1 MSEQNV
7 IVERVG
13 SRLDIVLN
21 RPDRKNSIT
30 QQLAVELRDAFLNVP
45 SEAGCILLSGSGG
58 AFCSGIDLKIAGADL
73 KNEPLTAWVE
83 VHAAIYKCRVPVV
96 VALERYA
103 INAGAALALAANIV
117 VAGESSFLQVGEI
130 AMGVPAFLGS
140 AGGAVLASK
149 IPTSSMRPM
158 VLVLLIIVAVYT
170 WFKPDL
176 GKFENLRHLP
186 KRRVQIAAIAGVV
199 IGFYDGI
206 FGPGTGSFLMLILV
220 ASLGYAF
227 ITASAIAK
235 VVNVATNVGAIM
247 VFGINGAV
255 LWQIGI
261 ILGVA
266 NISGAVIG
274 ARLAIKGGS
283 TLVRKVFLLVTVALI
298 LKVGIA
304 TF

>member
-1 MSEQNV
+1 MFHDLT
-7 IVERVG
+7 IATA
-13 SRLDIVLN
+13 LFL
-21 RPDRKNSIT
+21 
-30 QQLAVELRDAFLNVP
+30 LAASFF
-45 SEAGCILLSGSGG
+45 AG
-58 AFCSGIDLKIAGADL
+58 FIDSIAGGGGLIQLPAL
-73 KNEPLTAWVE
+73 LIGLPKSETAE
-83 VHAAIYKCRVPVV
+83 VLGTNKLSAVFGTTTA
-96 VALERYA
+96 
-103 INAGAALALAANIV
+103 AALYRKQIKPDPKVL
-117 VAGESSFLQVGEI
+117 I
-130 AMGVPAFLGS
+130 AMGVPAFVGS

-158 VLVLLIIVAVYT
+158 VLVLLIIVAIYT

-186 KRRVQIAAIAGVV
+186 KRRVQIAAFAGVV

-235 VVNVATNVGAIM
+235 VVNVATNVGAII

-255 LWQIGI
+255 IWQIGI

-283 TLVRKVFLLVTVALI
+283 TLVRKVFLIVTVALI
-298 LKVGIA
+298 VKVGIA

>member
-1 MSEQNV
+1 VFQD
-7 IVERVG
+7 
-13 SRLDIVLN
+13 L
-21 RPDRKNSIT
+21 T
-30 QQLAVELRDAFLNVP
+30 LATALFLLAA
-45 SEAGCILLSGSGG
+45 SFFAG
-58 AFCSGIDLKIAGADL
+58 FIDSIAGGGGLIQLPAL
-73 KNEPLTAWVE
+73 LIGLPKSETAE
-83 VHAAIYKCRVPVV
+83 VLGTNKLSAVFGTTTA
-96 VALERYA
+96 
-103 INAGAALALAANIV
+103 AALYRKQIKPDPKIL
-117 VAGESSFLQVGEI
+117 I

-140 AGGAVLASK
+140 AGGAVLASN

-186 KRRVQIAAIAGVV
+186 KRRVQIAAFAGVV

-255 LWQIGI
+255 IWQIGI

-298 LKVGIA
+298 IKVGIA

>member
-1 MSEQNV
+1 MFHDLT
-7 IVERVG
+7 IATA
-13 SRLDIVLN
+13 LFL
-21 RPDRKNSIT
+21 
-30 QQLAVELRDAFLNVP
+30 LAASFF
-45 SEAGCILLSGSGG
+45 AG
-58 AFCSGIDLKIAGADL
+58 FIDSIAGGGGLIQLPALLIGLPKSD
-73 KNEPLTAWVE
+73 TAE
-83 VHAAIYKCRVPVV
+83 VLGTNKLSSIFGTTTA
-96 VALERYA
+96 
-103 INAGAALALAANIV
+103 AALYRKQIKPDPKVL
-117 VAGESSFLQVGEI
+117 I
-130 AMGVPAFLGS
+130 AMGLPALLGS
-140 AGGAVLASK
+140 AGGAMLASK

-158 VLVLLIIVAVYT
+158 VLVLLIVVAVYT

-186 KRRVQIAAIAGVV
+186 KRRVQVAALAGVI

-255 LWQIGI
+255 IWQIGI
-261 ILGVA
+261 IMGVA
-266 NISGAVIG
+266 NISGAVLG

-283 TLVRKVFLLVTVALI
+283 TLVRKVFLIVTVALI
-298 LKVGIA
+298 VKVGIA

>member
-1 MSEQNV
+1 V
-7 IVERVG
+7 FHDLTIATA
-13 SRLDIVLN
+13 LFL
-21 RPDRKNSIT
+21 
-30 QQLAVELRDAFLNVP
+30 LAASFF
-45 SEAGCILLSGSGG
+45 AG
-58 AFCSGIDLKIAGADL
+58 FIDSIAGGGGLIQLPAL
-73 KNEPLTAWVE
+73 LIGLPKSETAE
-83 VHAAIYKCRVPVV
+83 VLGTNKLSSVFGTSTAAVLYRKQIKPDPKV
-96 VALERYA
+96 L
-103 INAGAALALAANIV
+103 
-117 VAGESSFLQVGEI
+117 I
-130 AMGVPAFLGS
+130 AMGVPALLGS
-140 AGGAVLASK
+140 AGGAMLASK

-158 VLVLLIIVAVYT
+158 VLVLLIIVAIYT

-186 KRRVQIAAIAGVV
+186 RRRVQIAALAGVI

-255 LWQIGI
+255 IWQIGI
-261 ILGVA
+261 IMGVA

-298 LKVGIA
+298 VKVGIA

>member
-1 MSEQNV
+1 MFHDLT
-7 IVERVG
+7 IATA
-13 SRLDIVLN
+13 LFL
-21 RPDRKNSIT
+21 
-30 QQLAVELRDAFLNVP
+30 LAASFF
-45 SEAGCILLSGSGG
+45 AG
-58 AFCSGIDLKIAGADL
+58 FIDSIAGGGGLIQLPAL
-73 KNEPLTAWVE
+73 LIGLPKSETAE
-83 VHAAIYKCRVPVV
+83 VLGTNKLSSIFGTSTAAVLYRKQIKPDPKV
-96 VALERYA
+96 L
-103 INAGAALALAANIV
+103 L
-117 VAGESSFLQVGEI
+117 
-130 AMGVPAFLGS
+130 AMGLPALLGS
-140 AGGAVLASK
+140 AGGAMLASK

-158 VLVLLIIVAVYT
+158 VLVLLIVVAVYT

-186 KRRVQIAAIAGVV
+186 KRRVQIAAVAGVV

-235 VVNVATNVGAIM
+235 VVNVATNVGAIL

-255 LWQIGI
+255 IWQIGI
-261 ILGVA
+261 IMGVA

-298 LKVGIA
+298 VKVGIA

>member
-1 MSEQNV
+1 V
-7 IVERVG
+7 FHDLTIATA
-13 SRLDIVLN
+13 LFL
-21 RPDRKNSIT
+21 
-30 QQLAVELRDAFLNVP
+30 LAASFF
-45 SEAGCILLSGSGG
+45 AG
-58 AFCSGIDLKIAGADL
+58 FIDSIAGGGGLIQLPAL
-73 KNEPLTAWVE
+73 LIGLPKSETAE
-83 VHAAIYKCRVPVV
+83 VLGTNKLSSIFGTSTA
-96 VALERYA
+96 
-103 INAGAALALAANIV
+103 AALYRKQIKPDPKVL
-117 VAGESSFLQVGEI
+117 L
-130 AMGVPAFLGS
+130 AMGLPALLGS
-140 AGGAVLASK
+140 AGGAMLASK

-186 KRRVQIAAIAGVV
+186 KRRIQIAALAGVI

-255 LWQIGI
+255 IWQIGI
-261 ILGVA
+261 IMGVA
-266 NISGAVIG
+266 NISGAIIG

-298 LKVGIA
+298 VKVGIA

>member
-1 MSEQNV
+1 V
-7 IVERVG
+7 FHDLTIATA
-13 SRLDIVLN
+13 LFL
-21 RPDRKNSIT
+21 
-30 QQLAVELRDAFLNVP
+30 LAASFF
-45 SEAGCILLSGSGG
+45 AG
-58 AFCSGIDLKIAGADL
+58 FIDSIAGGGGLIQLPAL
-73 KNEPLTAWVE
+73 LIGLPKSETAE
-83 VHAAIYKCRVPVV
+83 VLGTNKLSAVFGTTTA
-96 VALERYA
+96 
-103 INAGAALALAANIV
+103 AALYRKQIKPDPKVL
-117 VAGESSFLQVGEI
+117 I
-130 AMGVPAFLGS
+130 AMGVPAFIGS

-158 VLVLLIIVAVYT
+158 VLVLLIVVAIYT

-255 LWQIGI
+255 IWQIGI
-261 ILGVA
+261 ILGIA

-283 TLVRKVFLLVTVALI
+283 TLVRKVFLIVTVALI
-298 LKVGIA
+298 VKVGIA

>member
-1 MSEQNV
+1 V
-7 IVERVG
+7 FHD
-13 SRLDIVLN
+13 LT
-21 RPDRKNSIT
+21 IT
-30 QQLAVELRDAFLNVP
+30 TALFLLAASFF
-45 SEAGCILLSGSGG
+45 AG
-58 AFCSGIDLKIAGADL
+58 FIDSIAGGGGLIQLPALLIGLPKSD
-73 KNEPLTAWVE
+73 TAE
-83 VHAAIYKCRVPVV
+83 VLGTNKLSSIFGTSTA
-96 VALERYA
+96 
-103 INAGAALALAANIV
+103 AALYRKQIKPDPKVL
-117 VAGESSFLQVGEI
+117 L
-130 AMGVPAFLGS
+130 AMGLPAFLGS

-158 VLVLLIIVAVYT
+158 VLVLLIIVAIYT

-186 KRRVQIAAIAGVV
+186 KRRVQIAAVAGVV

-255 LWQIGI
+255 IWQIGI
-261 ILGVA
+261 IMGVA
-266 NISGAVIG
+266 NISGAIIG

-298 LKVGIA
+298 VKVGIA

>member
-1 MSEQNV
+1 VFQD
-7 IVERVG
+7 
-13 SRLDIVLN
+13 LTL
-21 RPDRKNSIT
+21 T
-30 QQLAVELRDAFLNVP
+30 TALFLLAASFF
-45 SEAGCILLSGSGG
+45 AG
-58 AFCSGIDLKIAGADL
+58 FIDSIAGGGGLIQLPAL
-73 KNEPLTAWVE
+73 LIGLPKSETAE
-83 VHAAIYKCRVPVV
+83 VLGTNKLSAVFGTTTA
-96 VALERYA
+96 
-103 INAGAALALAANIV
+103 AALYRKQIKPDPKIL
-117 VAGESSFLQVGEI
+117 I
-130 AMGVPAFLGS
+130 AMGLPAFLGS

-235 VVNVATNVGAIM
+235 VVNVATNVGAIT

-261 ILGVA
+261 ILGIA
-266 NISGAVIG
+266 NITGAMIG

-298 LKVGIA
+298 VKVGIA

>member
-1 MSEQNV
+1 MFHDLT
-7 IVERVG
+7 IATA
-13 SRLDIVLN
+13 LFL
-21 RPDRKNSIT
+21 
-30 QQLAVELRDAFLNVP
+30 LAASFF
-45 SEAGCILLSGSGG
+45 AG
-58 AFCSGIDLKIAGADL
+58 FIDSIAGGGGLIQLPAL
-73 KNEPLTAWVE
+73 LIGLPKSETAE
-83 VHAAIYKCRVPVV
+83 VLGTNKLSSIFGTSTAAVLYRKQIKPDPKV
-96 VALERYA
+96 L
-103 INAGAALALAANIV
+103 L
-117 VAGESSFLQVGEI
+117 
-130 AMGVPAFLGS
+130 AMGLPALLGS
-140 AGGAVLASK
+140 AGGAMLASK

-158 VLVLLIIVAVYT
+158 VLVLLIVVAVYT

-186 KRRVQIAAIAGVV
+186 KRRVQIAALAGVI

-235 VVNVATNVGAIM
+235 VVNVATNVGAIL

-255 LWQIGI
+255 IWQIGI
-261 ILGVA
+261 IMGVA

-298 LKVGIA
+298 VKVGIA

>member
-1 MSEQNV
+1 MFQDLS
-7 IVERVG
+7 
-13 SRLDIVLN
+13 LATVLFL
-21 RPDRKNSIT
+21 
-30 QQLAVELRDAFLNVP
+30 LAASFF
-45 SEAGCILLSGSGG
+45 AG
-58 AFCSGIDLKIAGADL
+58 FIDSIAGGGGLIQLPAL
-73 KNEPLTAWVE
+73 LIGLPKSETAE
-83 VHAAIYKCRVPVV
+83 VLGTNKLSAVFGTTTA
-96 VALERYA
+96 
-103 INAGAALALAANIV
+103 AALYRKQIKPDPKIL
-117 VAGESSFLQVGEI
+117 I

-158 VLVLLIIVAVYT
+158 VLMLLILVAIYT

-186 KRRVQIAAIAGVV
+186 KLRVQIAAIAGVV

-247 VFGINGAV
+247 VFGVNGAV

-261 ILGVA
+261 ILGIA
-266 NISGAVIG
+266 NISGAVVG

-283 TLVRKVFLLVTVALI
+283 TLVRKVFLLVTMALI
-298 LKVGIA
+298 VKVGIA

>member
-1 MSEQNV
+1 V
-7 IVERVG
+7 FYDLTIATA
-13 SRLDIVLN
+13 LFL
-21 RPDRKNSIT
+21 
-30 QQLAVELRDAFLNVP
+30 LAASFF
-45 SEAGCILLSGSGG
+45 AG
-58 AFCSGIDLKIAGADL
+58 FIDSIAGGGGLIQLPAL
-73 KNEPLTAWVE
+73 LIGLPKSNTAE
-83 VHAAIYKCRVPVV
+83 VLGTNKLSSIFGTSTA
-96 VALERYA
+96 
-103 INAGAALALAANIV
+103 AALYRKQIKPDPKVL
-117 VAGESSFLQVGEI
+117 L
-130 AMGVPAFLGS
+130 AMGLPALLGS
-140 AGGAVLASK
+140 AGGAMLASK

-158 VLVLLIIVAVYT
+158 VLVLLIVVAVYT

-186 KRRVQIAAIAGVV
+186 RRRVQIAALAGVI

-255 LWQIGI
+255 IWQIGI
-261 ILGVA
+261 IMGVA
-266 NISGAVIG
+266 NISGAIIG

-298 LKVGIA
+298 VKVGIA

>member
-1 MSEQNV
+1 V
-7 IVERVG
+7 FHDLTIATA
-13 SRLDIVLN
+13 LFL
-21 RPDRKNSIT
+21 
-30 QQLAVELRDAFLNVP
+30 LAASFF
-45 SEAGCILLSGSGG
+45 AG
-58 AFCSGIDLKIAGADL
+58 FIDSIAGGGGLIQLPAL
-73 KNEPLTAWVE
+73 LIGLPKSETAE
-83 VHAAIYKCRVPVV
+83 VLGTNKLSSVFGTTTA
-96 VALERYA
+96 
-103 INAGAALALAANIV
+103 AALYRKQIKPDPKVL
-117 VAGESSFLQVGEI
+117 I
-130 AMGVPAFLGS
+130 AMALPAFLGS
-140 AGGAVLASK
+140 AGGALLASK

-158 VLVLLIIVAVYT
+158 VLVLLIVVAVYT

-186 KRRVQIAAIAGVV
+186 KRRFQIAACAGVV

-255 LWQIGI
+255 IWQIGI
-261 ILGVA
+261 IMGVA
-266 NISGAVIG
+266 NISGAILG

-283 TLVRKVFLLVTVALI
+283 TLVRKVFLIVTVALI
-298 LKVGIA
+298 VKVGIA

>member
-1 MSEQNV
+1 V
-7 IVERVG
+7 FADLTVATA
-13 SRLDIVLN
+13 LFL
-21 RPDRKNSIT
+21 
-30 QQLAVELRDAFLNVP
+30 LAASFF
-45 SEAGCILLSGSGG
+45 AG
-58 AFCSGIDLKIAGADL
+58 FIDSIAGGGGLIQLPAL
-73 KNEPLTAWVE
+73 LIGLPKSETAE
-83 VHAAIYKCRVPVV
+83 VLGTNKLSAVFGTTTA
-96 VALERYA
+96 
-103 INAGAALALAANIV
+103 AALYRKQIKPDPKIL
-117 VAGESSFLQVGEI
+117 I

-170 WFKPDL
+170 WFKPNL

-247 VFGINGAV
+247 VFGVNGVV

-261 ILGVA
+261 ILGIA
-266 NISGAVIG
+266 NISGAIIG
-274 ARLAIKGGS
+274 ARLAINGGS

-298 LKVGIA
+298 VKVGIA

>member
-1 MSEQNV
+1 MFQDLTLATALFLLAASFFAGFIDSIAGGGGLIQLPALLIGLPKSETA
-7 IVERVG
+7 E
-13 SRLDIVLN
+13 VLGTN
-21 RPDRKNSIT
+21 KLSAVFGTTTAAALYRKQIKPDPK
-30 QQLAVELRDAFLNVP
+30 
-45 SEAGCILLSGSGG
+45 ILL
-58 AFCSGIDLKIAGADL
+58 
-73 KNEPLTAWVE
+73 
-83 VHAAIYKCRVPVV
+83 
-96 VALERYA
+96 
-103 INAGAALALAANIV
+103 
-117 VAGESSFLQVGEI
+117 

-186 KRRVQIAAIAGVV
+186 KRRVQIAVLAGIV

-261 ILGVA
+261 ILGIA
-266 NISGAVIG
+266 NITGAVIG

-298 LKVGIA
+298 VKVGIA

>member
-1 MSEQNV
+1 MFADLTV
-7 IVERVG
+7 ATA
-13 SRLDIVLN
+13 LFL
-21 RPDRKNSIT
+21 
-30 QQLAVELRDAFLNVP
+30 LAASFF
-45 SEAGCILLSGSGG
+45 AG
-58 AFCSGIDLKIAGADL
+58 FIDSIAGGGGLIQLPAL
-73 KNEPLTAWVE
+73 LIGLPKSETAE
-83 VHAAIYKCRVPVV
+83 VLGTNKLSAVFGTTTA
-96 VALERYA
+96 
-103 INAGAALALAANIV
+103 AALYRKQIKPDPKIL
-117 VAGESSFLQVGEI
+117 I

-247 VFGINGAV
+247 VFGVNGAV

-266 NISGAVIG
+266 NVSGAVIG

-298 LKVGIA
+298 VKVGIA

>member
-1 MSEQNV
+1 MFADLTV
-7 IVERVG
+7 ATA
-13 SRLDIVLN
+13 LFL
-21 RPDRKNSIT
+21 
-30 QQLAVELRDAFLNVP
+30 LAASFF
-45 SEAGCILLSGSGG
+45 AG
-58 AFCSGIDLKIAGADL
+58 FIDSIAGGGGLIQLPAL
-73 KNEPLTAWVE
+73 LIGLPKSETAE
-83 VHAAIYKCRVPVV
+83 VLGTNKLSAVFGTTTA
-96 VALERYA
+96 
-103 INAGAALALAANIV
+103 AALYRKQIKPDPKTL
-117 VAGESSFLQVGEI
+117 I

-186 KRRVQIAAIAGVV
+186 KRRVQIAAFAGVV

-261 ILGVA
+261 ILGIA

-298 LKVGIA
+298 VKVGIA

>member
-1 MSEQNV
+1 MFHDLT
-7 IVERVG
+7 IATA
-13 SRLDIVLN
+13 LFL
-21 RPDRKNSIT
+21 
-30 QQLAVELRDAFLNVP
+30 LAASFF
-45 SEAGCILLSGSGG
+45 AG
-58 AFCSGIDLKIAGADL
+58 FIDSIAGGGGLIQLPAL
-73 KNEPLTAWVE
+73 LIGLPKSETAE
-83 VHAAIYKCRVPVV
+83 VLGTNKLSSIFGTSTA
-96 VALERYA
+96 
-103 INAGAALALAANIV
+103 AALYRKRIKPDPKVL
-117 VAGESSFLQVGEI
+117 L
-130 AMGVPAFLGS
+130 AMGLPALLGS
-140 AGGAVLASK
+140 AGGAMLASK

-158 VLVLLIIVAVYT
+158 VLVLLIVVAIYT

-186 KRRVQIAAIAGVV
+186 KRRVQIAALAGVI

-235 VVNVATNVGAIM
+235 VVNVATNVGAIL

-255 LWQIGI
+255 IWQIGI
-261 ILGVA
+261 IMGVA
-266 NISGAVIG
+266 NISGAVFG

-283 TLVRKVFLLVTVALI
+283 TLVRKVFLIVTVALI
-298 LKVGIA
+298 VKVGIA

>member
-1 MSEQNV
+1 MFADLT
-7 IVERVG
+7 IAT
-13 SRLDIVLN
+13 VLFL
-21 RPDRKNSIT
+21 
-30 QQLAVELRDAFLNVP
+30 LAASFF
-45 SEAGCILLSGSGG
+45 AG
-58 AFCSGIDLKIAGADL
+58 FIDSIAGGGGLIQLPAL
-73 KNEPLTAWVE
+73 LIGLPKSETAE
-83 VHAAIYKCRVPVV
+83 VLGTNKLSAVFGTTTA
-96 VALERYA
+96 
-103 INAGAALALAANIV
+103 AALYRKQIKPDPKVL
-117 VAGESSFLQVGEI
+117 I

-140 AGGAVLASK
+140 AGGALLASK

-158 VLVLLIIVAVYT
+158 VLVLLIVVAIYT

-176 GKFENLRHLP
+176 GKLENLRHLP
-186 KRRVQIAAIAGVV
+186 KRRIQIAACAGVV

-255 LWQIGI
+255 IWQIGI
-261 ILGVA
+261 ILGIA
-266 NISGAVIG
+266 NIAGAIIG

-283 TLVRKVFLLVTVALI
+283 TLVRKVFLFVTVALI
-298 LKVGIA
+298 VKVAIE

>member
-1 MSEQNV
+1 VFQDLTLATALFLLAASFFAGFIDSIAGGGGLIQLPALLIGLPKSETA
-7 IVERVG
+7 E
-13 SRLDIVLN
+13 VLGTN
-21 RPDRKNSIT
+21 KLSAVFGTTTAAALYRKQIRPDPK
-30 QQLAVELRDAFLNVP
+30 
-45 SEAGCILLSGSGG
+45 ILL
-58 AFCSGIDLKIAGADL
+58 
-73 KNEPLTAWVE
+73 
-83 VHAAIYKCRVPVV
+83 
-96 VALERYA
+96 
-103 INAGAALALAANIV
+103 
-117 VAGESSFLQVGEI
+117 

-158 VLVLLIIVAVYT
+158 VLVLLIIVAIYT

-186 KRRVQIAAIAGVV
+186 KRRVQIAAFAGVV

-266 NISGAVIG
+266 NISGAVLG

-283 TLVRKVFLLVTVALI
+283 TLVRKVFLLVTVAFI

>member
-1 MSEQNV
+1 
-7 IVERVG
+7 
-13 SRLDIVLN
+13 
-21 RPDRKNSIT
+21 
-30 QQLAVELRDAFLNVP
+30 
-45 SEAGCILLSGSGG
+45 
-58 AFCSGIDLKIAGADL
+58 
-73 KNEPLTAWVE
+73 
-83 VHAAIYKCRVPVV
+83 
-96 VALERYA
+96 
-103 INAGAALALAANIV
+103 
-117 VAGESSFLQVGEI
+117 
-130 AMGVPAFLGS
+130 
-140 AGGAVLASK
+140 
-149 IPTSSMRPM
+149 M
-158 VLVLLIIVAVYT
+158 VLVLLIIVSVYT

-261 ILGVA
+261 ILGIA
-266 NISGAVIG
+266 NITGAVIG
-274 ARLAIKGGS
+274 ARLAIKRGS

-298 LKVGIA
+298 IKVGIA

>member
-1 MSEQNV
+1 MFADLTV
-7 IVERVG
+7 ATA
-13 SRLDIVLN
+13 LFL
-21 RPDRKNSIT
+21 
-30 QQLAVELRDAFLNVP
+30 LAASFF
-45 SEAGCILLSGSGG
+45 AG
-58 AFCSGIDLKIAGADL
+58 FIDSIAGGGGLIQLPAL
-73 KNEPLTAWVE
+73 LIGLPKSETAE
-83 VHAAIYKCRVPVV
+83 VLGTNKLSAVFGTTTA
-96 VALERYA
+96 
-103 INAGAALALAANIV
+103 AALYRKQIKPDPKIL
-117 VAGESSFLQVGEI
+117 I
-130 AMGVPAFLGS
+130 AMGIPAFLGS

-170 WFKPDL
+170 WFKPEL

-247 VFGINGAV
+247 VFGVNGVV

-261 ILGVA
+261 ILGIA
-266 NISGAVIG
+266 NISGAIIG
-274 ARLAIKGGS
+274 ARLAINGGS

-298 LKVGIA
+298 VKVGIA

>member
-1 MSEQNV
+1 V
-7 IVERVG
+7 FHDLTIATA
-13 SRLDIVLN
+13 LFL
-21 RPDRKNSIT
+21 
-30 QQLAVELRDAFLNVP
+30 LAASFF
-45 SEAGCILLSGSGG
+45 AG
-58 AFCSGIDLKIAGADL
+58 FIDSIAGGGGLIQLPAL
-73 KNEPLTAWVE
+73 LIGLPKSETAE
-83 VHAAIYKCRVPVV
+83 VLGTNKLSAVFGTTTA
-96 VALERYA
+96 
-103 INAGAALALAANIV
+103 AALYRKQIKPDPKVL
-117 VAGESSFLQVGEI
+117 I
-130 AMGVPAFLGS
+130 AMGVPAFVGS

-158 VLVLLIIVAVYT
+158 VLVLLIIVAIYT

-186 KRRVQIAAIAGVV
+186 KRRVQIAAFAGVV

-255 LWQIGI
+255 IWQIGI

-266 NISGAVIG
+266 NITGAVIG

-283 TLVRKVFLLVTVALI
+283 TLVRKVFLIVTVALI
-298 LKVGIA
+298 VKVGIA

>member
-1 MSEQNV
+1 MFHDLT
-7 IVERVG
+7 IATA
-13 SRLDIVLN
+13 LFL
-21 RPDRKNSIT
+21 
-30 QQLAVELRDAFLNVP
+30 LAASFF
-45 SEAGCILLSGSGG
+45 AG
-58 AFCSGIDLKIAGADL
+58 FIDSIAGGGGLIQLPAL
-73 KNEPLTAWVE
+73 LIGLPKSETAE
-83 VHAAIYKCRVPVV
+83 VLGTNKLSSVFGTSTAAVLYRKQIKPDPKV
-96 VALERYA
+96 L
-103 INAGAALALAANIV
+103 L
-117 VAGESSFLQVGEI
+117 
-130 AMGVPAFLGS
+130 AMGVPALLGS
-140 AGGAVLASK
+140 AGGAMLASK

-158 VLVLLIIVAVYT
+158 VLVLLIVVAIYT

-186 KRRVQIAAIAGVV
+186 RRRVQIAALAGVI

-235 VVNVATNVGAIM
+235 VVNVATNVGAIL

-255 LWQIGI
+255 IWQIGI
-261 ILGVA
+261 IMGVA
-266 NISGAVIG
+266 NISGAIIG

-298 LKVGIA
+298 VKVGIA

>member
-1 MSEQNV
+1 V
-7 IVERVG
+7 FHDLTIATA
-13 SRLDIVLN
+13 LFL
-21 RPDRKNSIT
+21 
-30 QQLAVELRDAFLNVP
+30 LAASFF
-45 SEAGCILLSGSGG
+45 AGFVDS
-58 AFCSGIDLKIAGADL
+58 IAGGGGLIQLPAL
-73 KNEPLTAWVE
+73 LIGLPKSETAE
-83 VHAAIYKCRVPVV
+83 VLGTNKLSAVFGTTAA
-96 VALERYA
+96 
-103 INAGAALALAANIV
+103 AALYRKQIKPDPKIL
-117 VAGESSFLQVGEI
+117 I

-158 VLVLLIIVAVYT
+158 VLVLLIIVAIYT

-186 KRRVQIAAIAGVV
+186 KRRVQIAALAGVV

-247 VFGINGAV
+247 VFGIHGAV
-255 LWQIGI
+255 IWQIGI
-261 ILGVA
+261 ILGIA

-283 TLVRKVFLLVTVALI
+283 TLVRKVFLIVTVALI
-298 LKVGIA
+298 VKVGIA

>member
-1 MSEQNV
+1 MFHDLTISTA
-7 IVERVG
+7 
-13 SRLDIVLN
+13 LFL
-21 RPDRKNSIT
+21 
-30 QQLAVELRDAFLNVP
+30 LAASFF
-45 SEAGCILLSGSGG
+45 AG
-58 AFCSGIDLKIAGADL
+58 FIDSIAGGGGLIQLPALLIGLPKSD
-73 KNEPLTAWVE
+73 TAE
-83 VHAAIYKCRVPVV
+83 VLGTNKLSAVFGTTTA
-96 VALERYA
+96 
-103 INAGAALALAANIV
+103 AALYRKQIKPDPKVL
-117 VAGESSFLQVGEI
+117 I
-130 AMGVPAFLGS
+130 AMGVPAFVGS
-140 AGGAVLASK
+140 AGGAVLASR
-149 IPTSSMRPM
+149 IPTTSMRPM
-158 VLVLLIIVAVYT
+158 VLVLLIVVAIYT

-176 GKFENLRHLP
+176 GRFENLRHQP

-255 LWQIGI
+255 IWQIGI
-261 ILGVA
+261 IMGVA

-283 TLVRKVFLLVTVALI
+283 TLVRKVFLIVTVALI
-298 LKVGIA
+298 VKVGIA

>member
-1 MSEQNV
+1 MFQD
-7 IVERVG
+7 
-13 SRLDIVLN
+13 LTL
-21 RPDRKNSIT
+21 T
-30 QQLAVELRDAFLNVP
+30 TALFLLAASFF
-45 SEAGCILLSGSGG
+45 AG
-58 AFCSGIDLKIAGADL
+58 FIDSIAGGGGLIQLPAL
-73 KNEPLTAWVE
+73 LIGLPKSETAE
-83 VHAAIYKCRVPVV
+83 VLGTNKLSAVFGTTTA
-96 VALERYA
+96 
-103 INAGAALALAANIV
+103 AALYRKQIKPDPKIL
-117 VAGESSFLQVGEI
+117 I
-130 AMGVPAFLGS
+130 AMGLPAFLGS

-261 ILGVA
+261 IIGIA
-266 NISGAVIG
+266 NITGAVIG

-298 LKVGIA
+298 VKVGIA